1 MDKNP
6 RVSVLMPVY
15 NGERYLR
22 EAVESI
28 LNQTF
33 TDFEFIVIND
43 GSTDGSADLLRAYDD
58 PRLRLIEQANVGLT
72 RSLNRGIALARGE
85 YIARMDADDISLP
98 TRLQMQIEFLGN
110 HPTVG
115 LVGTSVIHFDVDG
128 KMIMEKLL
136 LTESA
141 RIKEAL
147 LSANQL
153 CHGSVMFRREC
164 LEKVGGYREEFKHVE
179 DYDLWLRIAEHY
191 EVANLATLLYK
202 WRFTADGISV
212 SHKLE
217 QDRYA
222 ALARQCAER
231 RGRGEKELL
240 IRQAERT
247 GGWGEKRRVLAWYH
261 CNWGRALLKQERR
274 QEARLQL
281 GRAIESFPL
290 YFGAWVF
297 YLATYLPPSW
307 LSKMRPAWHKI
318 RRR

>member
-1 MDKNP
+1 MMNTP
-6 RVSVLMPVY
+6 LVSVLMPVY
-15 NGERYLR
+15 NGEPYLR

-28 LNQTF
+28 LNQSF
-33 TDFEFIVIND
+33 TDFEFIIIDD
-43 GSTDGSADLLRAYDD
+43 GSTDKTPEILKSYAD
-58 PRLRLIEQANVGLT
+58 PRLVVVNQANIGVT
-72 RSLNRGIALARGE
+72 QSLNKAINMARGQ

-98 TRLQMQIEFLGN
+98 KRLQMQVEFLEK

-115 LVGTSVIHFDVDG
+115 LVGTSVIHFDEDG

-141 RIKEAL
+141 WIKEAL
-147 LSANQL
+147 LSENQL

-164 LEKVGGYREEFKHVE
+164 IEKVGGYREEFKHIE

-191 EVANLATLLYK
+191 EVANLAAPLYK
-202 WRFTADGISV
+202 WRFNPDGISV

-217 QDRYA
+217 QDRYT

-231 RGRGEKELL
+231 RRRGEKELL
-240 IRQAERT
+240 ISQAERT

-281 GRAIESFPL
+281 GRAIKSFPL
-290 YFGAWVF
+290 YFKAWVF